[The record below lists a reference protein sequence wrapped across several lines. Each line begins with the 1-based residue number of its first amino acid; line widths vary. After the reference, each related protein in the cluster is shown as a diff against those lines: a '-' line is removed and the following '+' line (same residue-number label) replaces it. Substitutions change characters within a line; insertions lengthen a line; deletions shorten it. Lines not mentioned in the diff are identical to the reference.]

1 MFINTI
7 PFLITHTRKLKFGT
21 VEALENQQQPT
32 IEGALKA
39 VIHLYTHRGFTIDTI
54 FADPEFEPL
63 RSSFPNISTCGSD
76 DHVPE
81 IEQYI

>member
-7 PFLITHTRKLKFGT
+7 PFIITHTRKLKFGT

-32 IEGALKA
+32 IEKALKE
-39 VIHLYTHRGFTIDTI
+39 VIHLYMHCGFTIDTI

-63 RSSFPNISTCGSD
+63 HSSFPNISTCGSD

-81 IEQYI
+81 IE